1 MQHDIL
7 VRCPEFDEFSAIAEI
22 KVKGW
27 QSTYNKIV
35 DEAYLQ
41 KLSAEQI
48 CDVMR
53 ENKKKDRY
61 LIAEVGGEIVGFC
74 RYRVCEEL
82 DGRDNC
88 RGVISELYVK
98 PNRKRMGI
106 GGLLFRYVLDD
117 LKESGCGSAELGCFS
132 ENHSALAFYRKM
144 NGEFIGRESF
154 DIEGRKYAVDCF
166 QFEF

>member
-7 VRCPEFDEFSAIAEI
+7 VRCPEFDDFSAIAEI

-27 QSTYNKIV
+27 QSTYNEIV
-35 DEAYLQ
+35 DETYLQ

-61 LIAEVGGEIVGFC
+61 LIAEVGAEIVGFC
-74 RYRVCEEL
+74 RYRLCEEV
-82 DGRDNC
+82 DGHC
-88 RGVISELYVK
+88 RGAISELYVK

-106 GGLLFRYVLDD
+106 GGLLFRYALDD
-117 LKESGCGSAELGCFS
+117 LKESGCRRAELGCFS

-144 NGEFIGRESF
+144 NGVFIGKEAVEI
-154 DIEGRKYAVDCF
+154 DGRKYAVDQY
-166 QFEF
+166 QFVL

>member
-7 VRCPEFDEFSAIAEI
+7 VRCPEFDDFSAIAEI

-35 DEAYLQ
+35 DEAFLQ

-48 CDVMR
+48 CEVMR

-74 RYRVCEEL
+74 RYRLCEEV
-82 DGRDNC
+82 DGHC
-88 RGVISELYVK
+88 RGAISELYVK
-98 PNRKRMGI
+98 QNRKRMGI
-106 GGLLFRYVLDD
+106 GGLLFRYALDD
-117 LKESGCGSAELGCFS
+117 LQENGCESAELGCFS

-144 NGEFIGRESF
+144 NGVFIGKEAVEI
-154 DIEGRKYAVDCF
+154 DGRKYAVDQY
-166 QFEF
+166 QFVL